1 MKLKLDKNKKILF
14 LVILKVIFT
23 NSKIAITPKTIML
36 YTRIKFELK
45 NKKIKL
51 SKNTEVNTLC
61 FKF

>member
-36 YTRIKFELK
+36 YTRIKFEFK